1 MTENHYKLLI
11 INTLRHCASI
21 FRLFIKLL
29 SLRISKLFLLLWSE
43 AFSIA
48 LTMKKSAILIL
59 IIILSSHLT
68 AQVETGIEVLRK
80 TGFEALKHKK
90 VGLITN
96 PTGIDAQLRSTVD
109 ILFEAPEVNLVA
121 LFGPEHGVRGNIA
134 AGEKVDSNTDA
145 ITGLPV
151 YSLYGKTRKPTPEML
166 KGIDILVYDI
176 QDIGSRSY
184 TFISTLGLAMEAA
197 AENDIEFMVLDR
209 PNPLGGNKFEGPIVE
224 PEYTSFVSQYPI
236 PYVHGLTVGEL
247 AQFLNDNGLLANKAK
262 CRLSIIKM
270 NGWKREMDFEATGL
284 PWIPSSPHIPH
295 AHTPFYYPVSG
306 IAGELYVLNIGVG
319 YTLPFQLFGADWI
332 DGSRLADSLQE
343 LNIPGVMFRPVHYKP
358 YYSTFSGQNI
368 EGVQVHLTEPEKAPL
383 SLIQFYV
390 LQELHKLHPEKN
402 IFEMC
407 DHARLNMFDKVC
419 GTDKVR
425 KQFSESFLVKDILN
439 LWTKDAEEF
448 EKLVKEDFLY

>member
-1 MTENHYKLLI
+1 MI
-11 INTLRHCASI
+11 C
-21 FRLFIKLL
+21 
-29 SLRISKLFLLLWSE
+29 KLFLLLWSE
-43 AFSIA
+43 YFSIL
-48 LTMKKSAILIL
+48 LTMKKSAILTLLL
-59 IIILSSHLT
+59 IISVHLP

-80 TGFEALKHKK
+80 IRFEPLKNKK

-96 PTGIDAQLRSTVD
+96 PTGVDGQLTSTVD
-109 ILFEAPEVNLVA
+109 ILFEVPELELVA
-121 LFGPEHGVRGNIA
+121 LYGPEHGVRGNIA
-134 AGEKVDSNTDA
+134 AGEKVESRTDS

-151 YSLYGKTRKPTPEML
+151 FSLYGKTRKPTPEML

-209 PNPLGGNKFEGPIVE
+209 PNPLGGNKFEGPMVE
-224 PEYTSFVSQYPI
+224 PGFTSFVSQYPI
-236 PYVHGLTVGEL
+236 PYVHGFTVGEL
-247 AQFLNDNGLLANKAK
+247 AQFLNDNGLLAKKEK

-295 AHTPFYYPVSG
+295 AHTPFFYPMSG
-306 IAGELYVLNIGVG
+306 ITGELYVLNIGVG

-332 DGSRLADSLQE
+332 DAESLARNLERLNL
-343 LNIPGVMFRPVHYKP
+343 PGVLFRPIHYKP
-358 YYSTFSGQNI
+358 YYSTFKEENI
-368 EGVQVHLTEPEKAPL
+368 EGVQVHLTDAKKANL

-390 LQELHKLHPEKN
+390 LQELHKLYPEKN
-402 IFEMC
+402 VFEIC
-407 DHARLNMFDKVC
+407 DPVRLSMFDKVC

-425 KQFSESFLVKDILN
+425 KQFSERFMVKDILD
-439 LWTKDAEEF
+439 LWTKEAKEF
-448 EKLVKEDFLY
+448 KEGAKEYFLY